1 MTARN
6 STRALCLIVILAVID
21 LIGGVYWMVTVD
33 TTGQRIFV
41 LVVCLAILL
50 LLWTAIGEV
59 VNRTTIGASD
69 FAVRKK

>member
-6 STRALCLIVILAVID
+6 SARVLCLIIVLVVID
-21 LIGGVYWMVTVD
+21 GIGCTYWMVAVD
-33 TTGQRIFV
+33 TIGQRIFV

-69 FAVRKK
+69 FAEHKK